1 MVSGC
6 LCACKCLLRVLTIAE
21 CDECKCEAKVMCWRP
36 QRKRIANC
44 SSSSSS
50 PSPHLSAR
58 VFPLVF
64 RPVIYTY
71 ITLSRKGMTA
81 VKGGRAAQSEDQL
94 LLFC

>member
-21 CDECKCEAKVMCWRP
+21 CYECKCEAKVMCWRP

-44 SSSSSS
+44 SSSS